1 MTLFTA
7 STEAL
12 KVVTIGAL
20 QLAAVFAVAPL
31 LTGIMRKV
39 KARTQKRIGASIFQP
54 YSELSKLWVK
64 DEVVSDYSSWVFR
77 STPWMVAVAT
87 ITAALFIPVFV
98 PFSPFSAAG
107 DVLLVIGLLALARFF
122 TMLAGIDAASAFG
135 GIGTSREMMVSSLVE
150 PGLFLTIFVVSLTL
164 GGTNLTSLVGAAARS
179 GVVIAPSMLFGL
191 ISFFIIILAE
201 TGRLPF
207 DNPATHLELT
217 MVHEA
222 MVLEYSG
229 RSLALIEWSQSAKQL
244 ILLALL
250 ANLFLPLG
258 MPASVDAAPLPLGM
272 GAVAVLA
279 KVGLLAVV
287 VAFVETRVAKWRLFR
302 VPDLLTVAIACAM
315 VGMVFF
321 YL

>member
-1 MTLFTA
+1 MTLFTTGA
-7 STEAL
+7 DSL
-12 KVVTIGAL
+12 KVVAIGAL
-20 QLAAVFAVAPL
+20 QVVALFALAPL

-39 KARTQKRIGASIFQP
+39 KARTQKRIGASVFQP
-54 YSELSKLWVK
+54 YYELSKLWSK
-64 DEVVSDYSSWVFR
+64 DEVVSEYSSWVFR
-77 STPWMVAVAT
+77 SAPWVVAVAT

-135 GIGTSREMMVSSLVE
+135 GIGTSREMMISSLVE

-164 GGTNLTSLVGAAARS
+164 GGTDLTSLVGAAARS

-229 RSLALIEWSQSAKQL
+229 RSLALIEWSQAAKQL
-244 ILLALL
+244 VLLALL

-258 MPASVDAAPLPLGM
+258 MPTSIDVGLPSLGL
-272 GAVAVLA
+272 GALAVLA
-279 KVGLLAVV
+279 KVAIISVL
-287 VAFVETRVAKWRLFR
+287 VAYVETRVAKWRLFR
-302 VPDLLTVAIACAM
+302 VPDLLTVAIASAM
-315 VGMVFF
+315 VGMIFF